1 MDAAGTEA
9 LEDGGAYTLSM
20 SCEVPLPPGVDMR
33 ALDEKWHEGP
43 SGRVADSGVFETP
56 GAESVH
62 AADKPLAQA
71 LRKFFMGRRRKPH
84 RGRSVFDLGCGD
96 GAAALSPPQLSAAR
110 ERDRKPASC
119 SPVYTCIS
127 PGWTGYYSMPEH
139 CKPSVLQCVV
149 LMAIPI
155 HLQ

>member
-1 MDAAGTEA
+1 VHACLIDADGAVMDAAGTEA
-9 LEDGGAYTLSM
+9 LEDGGAYTLSI

-96 GAAALSPPQLSAAR
+96 GAVPAPTERCQR
-110 ERDRKPASC
+110 ERQEACLVLTRVYVHLPWLDRLLCPSTASRRCC
-119 SPVYTCIS
+119 SALC
-127 PGWTGYYSMPEH
+127 
-139 CKPSVLQCVV
+139 
-149 LMAIPI
+149 
-155 HLQ
+155 